1 MATLAAPDLRVPKV
15 FKNVIVYRIAPQ
27 ESEALPKLEEG
38 LDKARFAPC
47 GASQERS
54 AGWVEPR
61 GEAHAPL
68 VESIGGQWIMKF
80 MVEAKVVPGT
90 VVRRKLEERIAQIEK
105 ETGRK
110 PGRKESKE
118 LKEDVL
124 LQLLPMAF
132 TRQGAT
138 PVWVDPQAGWLVV
151 GSSAQA
157 RADEVVTALVE
168 ALPGVTVV
176 PLYTQQSAA
185 AAMSD
190 WLVSQ
195 EPPAGFS
202 VDRECELKAGDESK
216 AVVRYARHPLDIEE
230 IRAHI
235 EQGKLPTRLALTWQ
249 DRVSFVLT
257 EGMQIKKI
265 TFLEGVFEGGGNQKE
280 DGFDADAAIST
291 GELGQLVPDLLEALG
306 GEMPEG
312 GMPSVPGGEP
322 APLVA
327 VTSSKA
333 PAKKAAADK
342 AADAEDDDA
351 PF

>member
-1 MATLAAPDLRVPKV
+1 M
-15 FKNVIVYRIAPQ
+15 FKNLIVYRITPP
-27 ESEALPKLEEG
+27 EGDALLKLEEG

-110 PGRKESKE
+110 PGRKEAKE

-138 PVWVDPQAGWLVV
+138 PVWLDPQDGWLVV
-151 GSSAQA
+151 GTSANA
-157 RADEVVTALVE
+157 RADEVVTALVD
-168 ALPGVTVV
+168 ALPGITVV
-176 PLYTQQSAA
+176 PLYTQQSAQ

-190 WLVSQ
+190 WLISQ

-202 VDRECELKAGDESK
+202 VDRECELKASDESK

-230 IRAHI
+230 IRGHI

-249 DRVSFVLT
+249 DRVAFVLT
-257 EGMQIKKI
+257 EGLQLKKI
-265 TFLEGVFEGGGNQKE
+265 TFLEGVFEGGGANKKE

-291 GELGQLVPDLLEALG
+291 GELGQLLPELLEALG
-306 GEMPEG
+306 GEMPAG
-312 GMPSVPGGEP
+312 GMPAALDGAP
-322 APLVA
+322 AATPTAA
-327 VTSSKA
+327 VTSSKVTPAEAQA
-333 PAKKAAADK
+333 PHS
-342 AADAEDDDA
+342 DDDA

>member
-1 MATLAAPDLRVPKV
+1 M

-27 ESEALPKLEEG
+27 EGDALLKLEAG

-138 PVWVDPQAGWLVV
+138 PVWVDPEAGWLVV

-157 RADEVVTALVE
+157 RADEVVTALVD

-176 PLYTQQSAA
+176 PLYTQQSAQS
-185 AAMSD
+185 AMSD
-190 WLVSQ
+190 WLISQ
-195 EPPAGFS
+195 DPPEGFS
-202 VDRECELKAGDESK
+202 IDRECELKASDDSK

-230 IRAHI
+230 IKGHI

-257 EGMQIKKI
+257 EGMLIKKI
-265 TFLEGVFEGGGNQKE
+265 TFLEGVFEGGTQKE

-306 GEMPEG
+306 GEMPPG
-312 GMPSVPGGEP
+312 GMPAP
-322 APLVA
+322 AAAQGAAPVAA
-327 VTSSKA
+327 VTSADLASSEKTSA
-333 PAKKAAADK
+333 PT
-342 AADAEDDDA
+342 DDDA

>member
-1 MATLAAPDLRVPKV
+1 M

-27 ESEALPKLEEG
+27 EGDALPKLEEG

-110 PGRKESKE
+110 PGRKEARE

-157 RADEVVTALVE
+157 RADEIVTALVD

-176 PLYTQQSAA
+176 PLYTQQSAT

-195 EPPAGFS
+195 DPPTGFS

-216 AVVRYARHPLDIEE
+216 AVVRYARHPLDIDEV
-230 IRAHI
+230 RAHI

-257 EGMQIKKI
+257 EGMQLKKI
-265 TFLEGVFEGGGNQKE
+265 TFLEGVFEGGGANKKE

-306 GEMPEG
+306 GEMPPG
-312 GMPSVPGGEP
+312 GMPALDGASQPT
-322 APLVA
+322 AA
-327 VTSSKA
+327 VTSSAVPPEKVH
-333 PAKKAAADK
+333 
-342 AADAEDDDA
+342 AEATDDDA

>member
-1 MATLAAPDLRVPKV
+1 M

-27 ESEALPKLEEG
+27 EGDALLKLEEG
-38 LDKARFAPC
+38 LDKARFVAC

-110 PGRKESKE
+110 PGRKEAKE

-151 GSSAQA
+151 GSSATA
-157 RADEVVTALVE
+157 RADEIVTALVD

-176 PLYTQQSAA
+176 PLYTQQSATA
-185 AAMSD
+185 SMSD

-195 EPPAGFS
+195 DPPTGFS
-202 VDRECELKAGDESK
+202 VDRECELKASDESK
-216 AVVRYARHPLDIEE
+216 AVVRYARHPLDIDE
-230 IRAHI
+230 IRSHI

-257 EGMQIKKI
+257 EGLQLKKI

-291 GELGQLVPDLLEALG
+291 GELGQLVPDLIEALG

-312 GMPSVPGGEP
+312 GLPTAPGASAAVSPVSPP
-322 APLVA
+322 A
-327 VTSSKA
+327 
-333 PAKKAAADK
+333 AKKSAEK
-342 AADAEDDDA
+342 AGAAEDDDA

>member
-1 MATLAAPDLRVPKV
+1 M

-27 ESEALPKLEEG
+27 EDDALLKLEEG
-38 LDKARFAPC
+38 LEKARFAPC

-110 PGRKESKE
+110 PGRKEAKE

-138 PVWVDPQAGWLVV
+138 PVWIDPLAGWLVV

-157 RADEVVTALVE
+157 RADEVVTALVD
-168 ALPGVTVV
+168 AMPGGVTVV
-176 PLYTQQSAA
+176 PLYTQQSAT

-195 EPPAGFS
+195 EPPEGFS

-216 AVVRYARHPLDIEE
+216 AVVRYARHPLDIDE

-257 EGMQIKKI
+257 EGMQLKKI
-265 TFLEGVFEGGGNQKE
+265 TFLEGVFEGAGANKKE

-291 GELGQLVPDLLEALG
+291 GELGQLVPELLQALG

-312 GMPSVPGGEP
+312 GMPAMPGIDAGGPSVK
-322 APLVA
+322 AVKVA
-327 VTSSKA
+327 A
-333 PAKKAAADK
+333 PAAASAAA
-342 AADAEDDDA
+342 AAGDDDA

>member
-1 MATLAAPDLRVPKV
+1 M

-27 ESEALPKLEEG
+27 EGDALLKLEEG
-38 LDKARFAPC
+38 LDKARFVAC

-90 VVRRKLEERIAQIEK
+90 VVRRKLEERMAQIEK

-110 PGRKESKE
+110 PGRKEAKE

-151 GSSAQA
+151 GSSAQG
-157 RADEVVTALVE
+157 RADEVVTALVD

-176 PLYTQQSAA
+176 PLYTQQSAT

-195 EPPAGFS
+195 DPPEGFS
-202 VDRECELKAGDESK
+202 VDRECELKASDESK
-216 AVVRYARHPLDIEE
+216 AVVRYARHPLDIDE

-249 DRVSFVLT
+249 DRVSFVIT
-257 EGMQIKKI
+257 EGLQLKKI
-265 TFLEGVFEGGGNQKE
+265 TFLEGVFEGGGANQKE

-291 GELGQLVPDLLEALG
+291 GELGQLVPDLIEALG

-312 GMPSVPGGEP
+312 GMPAVPGAAPQAAAKPVAAP
-322 APLVA
+322 AA
-327 VTSSKA
+327 ASAKKA
-333 PAKKAAADK
+333 PAAAA
-342 AADAEDDDA
+342 AAAEEDDGA